1 MSYEYIVQ
9 QVIIPT
15 EDFLGGALPEWL
27 NTLGADN
34 WRVVQLKDGP
44 VKGEDSIMFMGVFER
59 KIETNQK
66 LRNMQL
72 GKETDDNDGKKAEA
86 ERD

>member
-1 MSYEYIVQ
+1 MPYEYMVQ
-9 QVIIPT
+9 QVIIMN
-15 EDFLGGALPEWL
+15 EDFLAGALPEWL

-59 KIETNQK
+59 EIEVNQK
-66 LRNMQL
+66 LRQAQL
-72 GKETDDNDGKKAEA
+72 EGDKVWQKKQSE
-86 ERD
+86 